1 MLFHEIYGS
10 YYRVTAKV
18 LQLAAEKKLTAK
30 LLTETV
36 QEMAFSESILTL
48 PGLIRG
54 QEWMLLDQNLQTPIQ
69 NVPDLP
75 LTVLEKRFL
84 KSLLSDPRI
93 QLFSPETE
101 GLSDVEPLFD
111 ADTFYYFDRYLDGDP
126 YTDPSYIQNFKTV
139 LTALK
144 EKRYLYLSYHGKG
157 GVRSFCVLPLQLE
170 YSPKDDKFRLLAFDR
185 KYQTINLSRIL
196 DCSMG
201 QRAKEPSLPPRAK
214 ETVVLSVTD
223 VKNALDRVMLHFSHL
238 EKETVRLDKDRYR
251 MTLRY
256 DPEDE
261 TEMVIRILSF
271 GSAVKVLEPDDMI
284 QRIKQRIEKQ
294 MQL

>member
-1 MLFHEIYGS
+1 
-10 YYRVTAKV
+10 
-18 LQLAAEKKLTAK
+18 
-30 LLTETV
+30 
-36 QEMAFSESILTL
+36 
-48 PGLIRG
+48 
-54 QEWMLLDQNLQTPIQ
+54 
-69 NVPDLP
+69 
-75 LTVLEKRFL
+75 
-84 KSLLSDPRI
+84 
-93 QLFSPETE
+93 
-101 GLSDVEPLFD
+101 
-111 ADTFYYFDRYLDGDP
+111 
-126 YTDPSYIQNFKTV
+126 
-139 LTALK
+139 
-144 EKRYLYLSYHGKG
+144 
-157 GVRSFCVLPLQLE
+157 
-170 YSPKDDKFRLLAFDR
+170 
-185 KYQTINLSRIL
+185 
-196 DCSMG
+196 MG
-201 QRAKEPSLPPRAK
+201 QRAKEPSLPQRTK